1 MDFPNLKG
9 QYKGSVQA
17 QSSGFNVDALKKNPF
32 YALQSRGEQETS
44 PDVVTGILKVF
55 STNVYSLLDSGATL
69 SFVTTLVAK
78 SLIPSHIFCM
88 SLSSVHS
95 GGRVGC
101 C

>member
-1 MDFPNLKG
+1 MRDCPSAKG
-9 QYKGSVQA
+9 QEKIGQPSGS
-17 QSSGFNVDALKKNPF
+17 SDAPKKNRF
-32 YALQSRGEQETS
+32 YALRFRGEQENS
-44 PDVVTGILKVF
+44 PDVVTDMLKIF
-55 STNVYSLLDSGATL
+55 TFDVYALLDSGATL